1 MTVLNDLVNEI
12 LAAEKSDDCMRK
24 IAAFSALFDYV
35 CDVKKEWLQD
45 GYKMGLRHAKATG
58 PLTDHGM
65 SMLFPSFGAGWTS
78 HEYGMH
84 VGRAVERAHGIK

>member
-12 LAAEKSDDCMRK
+12 LAAETSDDCMRK
-24 IAAFSALFDYV
+24 IAAFSALSDYV
-35 CDVKKEWLQD
+35 CEVKKEWLQD

-58 PLTDHGM
+58 PLSDHRM
-65 SMLFPSFGAGWTS
+65 VTLCASFGVGLTS
-78 HEYGMH
+78 HEHGMM

>member
-1 MTVLNDLVNEI
+1 MLNDLVNEI
-12 LAAEKSDDCMRK
+12 LEAEKTDCWKRK
-24 IAAFSALFDYV
+24 HAAFCSLADYV
-35 CDVKKEWLQD
+35 CDAKKDWFND
-45 GYKMGLRHAKATG
+45 GYEMGKRHANVKSTG

-65 SMLFPSFGAGWTS
+65 ATLFPSFGVGWTS